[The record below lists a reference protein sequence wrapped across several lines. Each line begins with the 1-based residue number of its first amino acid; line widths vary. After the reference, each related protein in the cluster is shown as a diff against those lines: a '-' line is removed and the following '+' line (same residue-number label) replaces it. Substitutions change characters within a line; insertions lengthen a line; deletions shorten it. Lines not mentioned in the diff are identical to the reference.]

1 ESGTPLEGWTF
12 VLSKESMG
20 AALADVTNSTGEYD
34 FDNLE
39 WGVYDLGEELQP
51 GWTQDTA
58 NTSVTIDGTNL
69 VEELTFTNTQQK
81 NSARRTKVNESGTP
95 LEGWTFVLSNETFGT
110 TLADVTNSTGH
121 YDFDALPICVYD
133 LGEELQPGWTQST
146 ANTSVTID
154 GTNLLDGVTFTNT

>member
-81 NSARRTKVNESGTP
+81 GRVLGTKVNESGTP
-95 LEGWTFVLSNETFGT
+95 LEGWTFVLSNETSGPEQPR
-110 TLADVTNSTGH
+110 VGNQSGRERST
-121 YDFDALPICVYD
+121 
-133 LGEELQPGWTQST
+133 
-146 ANTSVTID
+146 
-154 GTNLLDGVTFTNT
+154 